1 MRPLIAARC
10 APPAARRPPWPDPS
24 VSAAWVVVWRVMN
37 RKYTTIAISLVIC
50 AAGLTLGG
58 CKEAGPAEKAG
69 KAVDNAAD
77 KATEAT
83 GDALNKAGDAVKEST
98 K

>member
-1 MRPLIAARC
+1 
-10 APPAARRPPWPDPS
+10 
-24 VSAAWVVVWRVMN
+24 MN
-37 RKYTTIAISLVIC
+37 RKNTMIAIALAFC

-58 CKEAGPAEKAG
+58 CKEEGPAEKAG

-77 KATEAT
+77 KATDAT